1 MTEDTPD
8 RSIDE
13 RLSLALSGRYDIGQR
28 LGEGGMATVYEA
40 TDLRHGRQVAVKV
53 LRPELSAMLGP
64 SRFLQEIQV
73 TARLQHPHIL
83 PLYDSGAADDL
94 LYYVMPLVQGGS
106 LRDRLRQEREL
117 PVPEAISMVTALAGA
132 LDYAHRQGVLHRD
145 IKPENILLHDGQ
157 PMLSDFGIALAV
169 SNAGSRR
176 LTQTGLSIGTP
187 SYMSPDQMSGE
198 RALDARCDLYSLACV
213 AYEALAGAPPF
224 TGASVQAIVAAV
236 LIGKP
241 QPLDAVR
248 PAVGEA
254 VSTAIHRAM
263 SPLPADRFPNGAEF
277 AAALRDE
284 RVVRRRKA
292 GAMVSGH
299 KLAWLAGGIL
309 AGGLLS
315 LGIAARLRQSP
326 AAELR
331 RWNVVLPD
339 SVPIALPGGTSTA
352 GPHSTIALSPAGD
365 RLAYVTRRGTA
376 SVLAV
381 RDMASGTVT
390 VLPETEGAY
399 HPFFSPDGQWIG
411 YFANGVLRKVPVS
424 GGSPVTLAPVNRLTG
439 ALWTSPDRIMV
450 LQNEGFDLHW
460 ISAAGTGADS
470 TVRLAVQFG
479 TPAALPVRGWVA
491 GQFGSGQLALLS
503 LQTGEQLAITRRGV
517 LPLDSVGKDDLLFG
531 SSPQWLPSGYLL
543 YGAGDGLLMAIPF
556 DPRQR
561 RTTGE
566 PLPVLSGMR
575 IEAGFGYAE
584 YAVGSDGT
592 LVYAPGNNQLYVNI
606 AFVGA
611 DGRRD
616 TLPFPRDAYTQ
627 PRLSPDGTTLA
638 VQVRKAIGGWE
649 VLLMNLATGVRRT
662 VDVPGNYRTYPASWL
677 PNGREL
683 MIGLWD
689 PVRFINHGVRIQS
702 LSTGQFR
709 DIQLPG
715 ASYLSVA
722 PDGSQMV
729 FNDWISGNI
738 FLRSLGADTTR
749 IPVPARGYSSS
760 FSRDGRWIAWS
771 GVDGSVAVSPV
782 PPTGAIYQ
790 VTDQGNMPVW
800 TPDGTGLIF
809 RRAGRYYR
817 VPISTSDGFH
827 AGRATLFAE
836 GPFLSTFAWNHD
848 IASDGRLLVLLNSP
862 EHTLNTLGVITHVG
876 EVVSATARERE
887 RTK

>member
-1 MTEDTPD
+1 MSDDTPESNIVRQLRD
-8 RSIDE
+8 
-13 RLSLALSGRYDIGQR
+13 ALTGRYEIGR
-28 LGEGGMATVYEA
+28 CLGEGGMAIVYEA
-40 TDLRHGRQVAVKV
+40 MDVRHGRAVAVKV
-53 LRPELSAMLGP
+53 LRPELSAMLGAD
-64 SRFLQEIQV
+64 RFLREIQV

-83 PLYDSGAADDL
+83 PLYDSGAVNEL
-94 LYYVMPLVQGGS
+94 LYYVMPLVQGAS
-106 LRDRLRQEREL
+106 LRDRLRREREL
-117 PVPEAISMVTALAGA
+117 PVPEAVALVSALAGA
-132 LDYAHRQGVLHRD
+132 LDYAHRQDVLHRD

-169 SNAGSRR
+169 SSAGSSR

-187 SYMSPDQMSGE
+187 SYMSPEQMSGE
-198 RALDARCDLYSLACV
+198 RALDARSDLYSLACV
-213 AYEALAGAPPF
+213 AYEALAGVPPF
-224 TGASVQAIVAAV
+224 SGPSVQAVVAAV
-236 LIGKP
+236 LVSRP
-241 QPLDAVR
+241 QGLRTLR
-248 PAVGEA
+248 PAVDEVTA
-254 VSTAIHRAM
+254 AAIHRALA
-263 SPLPADRFPNGAEF
+263 PLPADRFASGAEF
-277 AAALRDE
+277 VAALHDDRPARPKRKPE
-284 RVVRRRKA
+284 VTGRR
-292 GAMVSGH
+292 
-299 KLAWLAGGIL
+299 LAWLAGGIV

-315 LGIAARLRQSP
+315 LGLAASLRQP
-326 AAELR
+326 VRPELR

-339 SVPIALPGGTSTA
+339 SLPIALPGGTSTA

-365 RLAYVTRRGTA
+365 HLAYITSRGAA
-376 SVLAV
+376 SMLAV
-381 RDMASGTVT
+381 RDMASGIAN
-390 VLPETEGAY
+390 VLAGTEGAY

-411 YFANGVLRKVPVS
+411 YFAGGVLRKVPIS
-424 GGSPVTLAPVNRLTG
+424 GGAPVTLAPVDRITG
-439 ALWTSPDRIMV
+439 ALWASPDRIMV

-470 TVRLAVQFG
+470 TVRLGVQFG
-479 TPAALPVRGWVA
+479 TPAQLPTGDWVA

-517 LPLDSVGKDDLLFG
+517 LPLDSVTKEDLLFG

-543 YGAGDGLLMAIPF
+543 YGAGDGLLMAMPF
-556 DPRQR
+556 DAGRR

-566 PLPVLSGMR
+566 PVPVLSGMR

-584 YAVGSDGT
+584 YAVGTDGT

-606 AFVGA
+606 AYVRA

-627 PRLSPDGTTLA
+627 PRLSPDGTMLA
-638 VQVRKAIGGWE
+638 VQVRIPIGGWE

-702 LSTGQFR
+702 LATGQFK

-729 FNDWISGNI
+729 FNDWITGAI
-738 FLRSLGADTTR
+738 FLRSLGADTSR

-760 FSRDGRWIAWS
+760 FSRDGRWVAWS

-782 PPTGAIYQ
+782 PPTGAVYQ
-790 VTDQGNMPVW
+790 VTDLGNMPVW

-817 VPISTSDGFH
+817 VPISTADGFH
-827 AGRATLFAE
+827 VGRATLFAE

-848 IASDGRLLVLLNSP
+848 IADDGRLLVLLNSP
-862 EHTLNTLGVITHVG
+862 ERTLAALGVMTDVG
-876 EVVSATARERE
+876 EVIAATVRGRER
-887 RTK
+887 

>member
-1 MTEDTPD
+1 MPDDTPD
-8 RSIDE
+8 YGIDD
-13 RLSLALSGRYDIGQR
+13 RLRTALSGRYEIGQR
-28 LGEGGMATVYEA
+28 LGEGGMATVYDA
-40 TDLRHGRQVAVKV
+40 TDVRHGRRVAVKV
-53 LRPELSAMLGP
+53 LRPELSAMLGS

-106 LRDRLRQEREL
+106 LRDRLREEREL
-117 PVPEAISMVTALAGA
+117 PVPEAVAMVTALAGA

-157 PMLSDFGIALAV
+157 PMLADFGIALAV

-187 SYMSPDQMSGE
+187 SYMSPEQMSGE
-198 RALDARCDLYSLACV
+198 RVLDARSDLYSLACV

-224 TGASVQAIVAAV
+224 TGASVQAVVAAV
-236 LIGKP
+236 LIGKS
-241 QPLDAVR
+241 QPLEVVR

-254 VSTAIHRAM
+254 VSSAIHRALA
-263 SPLPADRFPNGAEF
+263 PLPADRFSSGAEF

-284 RVVRRRKA
+284 RGAQRPRPKRRNAR
-292 GAMVSGH
+292 H
-299 KLAWLAGGIL
+299 QLAWLAGGLL
-309 AGGLLS
+309 AGGVLS
-315 LGIAARLRQSP
+315 LGLAAKLRRP
-326 AAELR
+326 AEPPLR
-331 RWNVVLPD
+331 RWSVVLPD
-339 SVPIALPGGTSTA
+339 SIPVALPGGSSTA

-365 RLAYVTRRGTA
+365 RLAYITSAGSG

-381 RDMASGTVT
+381 RDMALGAVT
-390 VLPETEGAY
+390 VLAGTEGAY
-399 HPFFSPDGQWIG
+399 SPFFSPDGLWIG
-411 YFANGVLRKVPVS
+411 YFTNGVLRKVPAT
-424 GGSPVTLAPVNRLTG
+424 GGAPVTLASVNRVTG

-470 TVRLAVQFG
+470 SVRLGVQFG
-479 TPAALPVRGWVA
+479 TPAQLPAGNWVA

-503 LQTGEQLAITRRGV
+503 LETGEQLAITRRGV
-517 LPLDSVGKDDLLFG
+517 LPLDSVTKEDLLFG

-543 YGAGDGLLMAIPF
+543 YGAGDGLLMAMPF
-556 DPRQR
+556 DAAR
-561 RTTGE
+561 RRSTGE
-566 PLPVLSGMR
+566 PVPVLSGMR

-584 YAVGSDGT
+584 YALGSDGT
-592 LVYAPGNNQLYVNI
+592 LVYAPGSNQLYANI

-627 PRLSPDGTTLA
+627 PRLSPDGTMLA
-638 VQVRKAIGGWE
+638 VQVRSAIGGWE
-649 VLLMNLATGVRRT
+649 VVLMNLATGVRRT
-662 VDVPGNYRTYPASWL
+662 VDVPGNYRTFPAAWL
-677 PNGREL
+677 PDGRRL
-683 MIGLWD
+683 VIGLWD
-689 PVRFINHGVRIQS
+689 AVRFINHGFRIQS
-702 LSTGQFR
+702 LETGQYN

-715 ASYLSVA
+715 AAYLGIA
-722 PDGSQMV
+722 PGGAQIV
-729 FNDWISGNI
+729 YNDWITGRI
-738 FLRSLGADTTR
+738 YLRSLGADTTR
-749 IPVPARGYSSS
+749 VELPARGYASS
-760 FSRDGRWIAWS
+760 FSRDGRWVAWS

-782 PPTGAIYQ
+782 PPSGAAYQ

-800 TPDGTGLIF
+800 TPDGTGLIY
-809 RRAGRYYR
+809 RYAGRYYR
-817 VPISTSDGFH
+817 VPISTSGGFH

-836 GPFLSTFAWNHD
+836 GPILSTFAWNHD

-862 EHTLNTLGVITHVG
+862 ERTLNELR
-876 EVVSATARERE
+876 VVTRIGDAIAATTRQREQLR
-887 RTK
+887 

>member
-1 MTEDTPD
+1 MPDDTPD
-8 RSIDE
+8 YGIDD
-13 RLSLALSGRYDIGQR
+13 RLRTALGGRYEIGQR
-28 LGEGGMATVYEA
+28 LGEGGMATVYDA
-40 TDLRHGRQVAVKV
+40 TDVRHGRRVAVKV
-53 LRPELSAMLGP
+53 LRPELSAMLGS

-106 LRDRLRQEREL
+106 LRDRLREEREL
-117 PVPEAISMVTALAGA
+117 PVPEAVAMVTALAGA

-157 PMLSDFGIALAV
+157 PMLADFGIALAV

-187 SYMSPDQMSGE
+187 SYMSPEQMSGE
-198 RALDARCDLYSLACV
+198 RVLDARSDLYSLACV

-224 TGASVQAIVAAV
+224 TGASVQAVVAAV
-236 LIGKP
+236 LIGKS
-241 QPLDAVR
+241 QPLEVVR

-254 VSTAIHRAM
+254 VSSAIHRALA
-263 SPLPADRFPNGAEF
+263 PLPADRFSSGAEF

-284 RVVRRRKA
+284 RGAQRPRPKRRNAR
-292 GAMVSGH
+292 H
-299 KLAWLAGGIL
+299 QLAWLAGGLL
-309 AGGLLS
+309 AGGVLS
-315 LGIAARLRQSP
+315 LGLAAKLRRP
-326 AAELR
+326 AEPPLR
-331 RWNVVLPD
+331 RWSVVLPD
-339 SVPIALPGGTSTA
+339 SIPVALPGGSSTA

-365 RLAYVTRRGTA
+365 RLAYITSAGSG

-381 RDMASGTVT
+381 RDMALGAVT
-390 VLPETEGAY
+390 VLAGTEGAY
-399 HPFFSPDGQWIG
+399 SPFFSPDGLWIG
-411 YFANGVLRKVPVS
+411 YFTNGVLRKVPAT
-424 GGSPVTLAPVNRLTG
+424 GGAPVTLASVNRVTG

-470 TVRLAVQFG
+470 SVRLGVQFG
-479 TPAALPVRGWVA
+479 TPAQLPAGNWVA

-503 LQTGEQLAITRRGV
+503 LETGEQLAITRRGV
-517 LPLDSVGKDDLLFG
+517 LPLDSVTKEDLLFG

-543 YGAGDGLLMAIPF
+543 YGAGDGLLMAMPF
-556 DPRQR
+556 DAAR
-561 RTTGE
+561 RRSTGE
-566 PLPVLSGMR
+566 PVPVLSGMR

-584 YAVGSDGT
+584 YALGSDGT
-592 LVYAPGNNQLYVNI
+592 LVYAPGSNQLYANI

-627 PRLSPDGTTLA
+627 PRLSPDGTMLA
-638 VQVRKAIGGWE
+638 VQVRSAIGGWE
-649 VLLMNLATGVRRT
+649 VVLMNLATGVRRT
-662 VDVPGNYRTYPASWL
+662 VDVPGNYRTFPAAWL
-677 PNGREL
+677 PDGRRL
-683 MIGLWD
+683 VIGLWD
-689 PVRFINHGVRIQS
+689 AVRFINHGFRIQS
-702 LSTGQFR
+702 LETGQYN

-715 ASYLSVA
+715 AAYLGIA
-722 PDGSQMV
+722 PGGAQIV
-729 FNDWISGNI
+729 YNDWITGRI
-738 FLRSLGADTTR
+738 YLRSLGADTTR
-749 IPVPARGYSSS
+749 VELPARGYASS
-760 FSRDGRWIAWS
+760 FSRDGRWVAWS

-782 PPTGAIYQ
+782 PPSGAAYQ

-800 TPDGTGLIF
+800 TPDGTGLIY
-809 RRAGRYYR
+809 RYAGRYYR
-817 VPISTSDGFH
+817 VPISTSGGFH

-862 EHTLNTLGVITHVG
+862 ERTLNELR
-876 EVVSATARERE
+876 VVTRIGDAIAATTRQREQLR
-887 RTK
+887 

>member
-1 MTEDTPD
+1 MPDDTPD
-8 RSIDE
+8 YGIDD
-13 RLSLALSGRYDIGQR
+13 RLRTALSGRYEIGER
-28 LGEGGMATVYEA
+28 LGEGGMATVYDA
-40 TDLRHGRQVAVKV
+40 TDVRHGRRVAVKV
-53 LRPELSAMLGP
+53 LRPELSAMLGS

-106 LRDRLRQEREL
+106 LRDRLREEREL
-117 PVPEAISMVTALAGA
+117 PVPEAVAMVTALAGA

-157 PMLSDFGIALAV
+157 PMLADFGIALAV

-187 SYMSPDQMSGE
+187 SYMSPEQMSGE
-198 RALDARCDLYSLACV
+198 RVLDARSDLYSLACV

-224 TGASVQAIVAAV
+224 TGASVQAVVAAV
-236 LIGKP
+236 LIGKS
-241 QPLDAVR
+241 QPLEVVR

-254 VSTAIHRAM
+254 VSSAIHRALA
-263 SPLPADRFPNGAEF
+263 PLPADRFSSGAEF

-284 RVVRRRKA
+284 RGAQRPRPKRRNAR
-292 GAMVSGH
+292 H
-299 KLAWLAGGIL
+299 QLAWLAGGLL
-309 AGGLLS
+309 AGGVLS
-315 LGIAARLRQSP
+315 LGLAAKLRRP
-326 AAELR
+326 AEPPLR
-331 RWNVVLPD
+331 RWSVVLPD
-339 SVPIALPGGTSTA
+339 SIPVALPGGSSTA

-365 RLAYVTRRGTA
+365 RLAYITSAGSG

-381 RDMASGTVT
+381 RDMALGAVT
-390 VLPETEGAY
+390 VLAGTEGAY
-399 HPFFSPDGQWIG
+399 SPFFSPDGLWIG
-411 YFANGVLRKVPVS
+411 YFTNGVLRKVPAT
-424 GGSPVTLAPVNRLTG
+424 GGAPVTLASVNRVTG

-470 TVRLAVQFG
+470 SVRLGVQFG
-479 TPAALPVRGWVA
+479 TPAQLPAGNWVA

-503 LQTGEQLAITRRGV
+503 LETGEQLAITRRGV
-517 LPLDSVGKDDLLFG
+517 LPLDSVTKEDLLFG

-543 YGAGDGLLMAIPF
+543 YGAGDGLLMAMPF
-556 DPRQR
+556 DAAR
-561 RTTGE
+561 RRSTGE
-566 PLPVLSGMR
+566 PVPVLSGMR

-584 YAVGSDGT
+584 YALGSDGT
-592 LVYAPGNNQLYVNI
+592 LVYAPGSNQLYANI

-627 PRLSPDGTTLA
+627 PRLSPDGTLLA
-638 VQVRKAIGGWE
+638 VQVRSAIGGWE
-649 VLLMNLATGVRRT
+649 VVLMNLATGVRRT
-662 VDVPGNYRTYPASWL
+662 VDVPGNYRTFPAAWL
-677 PNGREL
+677 PDGRRL
-683 MIGLWD
+683 VIGLWD
-689 PVRFINHGVRIQS
+689 AVRFINHGFRIQS
-702 LSTGQFR
+702 LETGQYN

-715 ASYLSVA
+715 AAYLGIA
-722 PDGSQMV
+722 PGGAQIV
-729 FNDWISGNI
+729 YNDWITGRI
-738 FLRSLGADTTR
+738 YLRSLGADTTR
-749 IPVPARGYSSS
+749 VELPARGYASS
-760 FSRDGRWIAWS
+760 FSRDGRWVAWS

-782 PPTGAIYQ
+782 PPSGAAYQ

-800 TPDGTGLIF
+800 TPDGTGLIY
-809 RRAGRYYR
+809 RYAGRYYR
-817 VPISTSDGFH
+817 VPISTSGGFH

-862 EHTLNTLGVITHVG
+862 ERTLNELR
-876 EVVSATARERE
+876 VVTRIGDAIAATTRQREQLR
-887 RTK
+887 

>member
-1 MTEDTPD
+1 MPDDTPD
-8 RSIDE
+8 YGIDD
-13 RLSLALSGRYDIGQR
+13 RLRTALSGRYEIGQR
-28 LGEGGMATVYEA
+28 LGEGGMATVYDA
-40 TDLRHGRQVAVKV
+40 TDVRHGRRVAVKV
-53 LRPELSAMLGP
+53 LRPELSAMLGS

-106 LRDRLRQEREL
+106 LRDRLREEREL
-117 PVPEAISMVTALAGA
+117 PVPEAVAMVTALAGA

-157 PMLSDFGIALAV
+157 PMLADFGIALAV

-187 SYMSPDQMSGE
+187 SYMSPEQMSGE
-198 RALDARCDLYSLACV
+198 RVLDARSDLYSLACV

-224 TGASVQAIVAAV
+224 TGASVQAVVAAV
-236 LIGKP
+236 LIGKS
-241 QPLDAVR
+241 QPLEVVR

-254 VSTAIHRAM
+254 VSSAIHRALA
-263 SPLPADRFPNGAEF
+263 PLPADRFSSGAEF

-284 RVVRRRKA
+284 RGAQRPRPKRRNAR
-292 GAMVSGH
+292 H
-299 KLAWLAGGIL
+299 QLAWLAGGLL
-309 AGGLLS
+309 AGGVLS
-315 LGIAARLRQSP
+315 LGLAAKLRRP
-326 AAELR
+326 AEPPLR
-331 RWNVVLPD
+331 RWSVVLPD
-339 SVPIALPGGTSTA
+339 SIPVALPGGSSTA

-365 RLAYVTRRGTA
+365 RLAYITSAGSG

-381 RDMASGTVT
+381 RDMALGAVT
-390 VLPETEGAY
+390 VLAGTEGAY
-399 HPFFSPDGQWIG
+399 SPFFSPDGLWIG
-411 YFANGVLRKVPVS
+411 YFTNGVLRKVPAT
-424 GGSPVTLAPVNRLTG
+424 GGAPVTLASVNRVTG

-470 TVRLAVQFG
+470 SVRLGVQFG
-479 TPAALPVRGWVA
+479 TPAQLPAGNWVA

-503 LQTGEQLAITRRGV
+503 LETGEQLAITRRGV
-517 LPLDSVGKDDLLFG
+517 LPLDSVTKEDLLFG
-531 SSPQWLPSGYLL
+531 SSPQWLPSGYLV
-543 YGAGDGLLMAIPF
+543 YGAGDGLLMAMPF
-556 DPRQR
+556 DAAR
-561 RTTGE
+561 RRSTGE
-566 PLPVLSGMR
+566 PVPVLSGMR

-584 YAVGSDGT
+584 YALGSDGT
-592 LVYAPGNNQLYVNI
+592 LVYAPGSNQLYANI

-627 PRLSPDGTTLA
+627 PRLSPDGTMLA
-638 VQVRKAIGGWE
+638 VQVRSAIGGWE
-649 VLLMNLATGVRRT
+649 VVLMNLATGVRRT
-662 VDVPGNYRTYPASWL
+662 VDVPGNYRTFPAAWL
-677 PNGREL
+677 PDGRRL
-683 MIGLWD
+683 VIGLWD
-689 PVRFINHGVRIQS
+689 AVRFINHGFRIQS
-702 LSTGQFR
+702 LETGQYN

-715 ASYLSVA
+715 AAYLGIA
-722 PDGSQMV
+722 PGGAQIV
-729 FNDWISGNI
+729 YNDWITGRI
-738 FLRSLGADTTR
+738 YLRSLGADTTR
-749 IPVPARGYSSS
+749 VELPARGYASS
-760 FSRDGRWIAWS
+760 FSRDGRWVAWS

-782 PPTGAIYQ
+782 PPSGAAYQ

-800 TPDGTGLIF
+800 TPDGTGLIY
-809 RRAGRYYR
+809 RYAGRYYR
-817 VPISTSDGFH
+817 VPISTSGGFH

-862 EHTLNTLGVITHVG
+862 ERTLNELR
-876 EVVSATARERE
+876 VVTRIGDAIAATTRQREQLR
-887 RTK
+887 

>member
-1 MTEDTPD
+1 MPDDTPD
-8 RSIDE
+8 YGIDD
-13 RLSLALSGRYDIGQR
+13 RLRTALSGRYEIGQR
-28 LGEGGMATVYEA
+28 LGEGGMATVYDA
-40 TDLRHGRQVAVKV
+40 TDVRHGRRVAVKV
-53 LRPELSAMLGP
+53 LRPELSAMLGS

-106 LRDRLRQEREL
+106 LRDRLREEREL
-117 PVPEAISMVTALAGA
+117 PVPEAVAMVTALAGA

-157 PMLSDFGIALAV
+157 PMLADFGIALAV

-187 SYMSPDQMSGE
+187 SYMSPEQMSGE
-198 RALDARCDLYSLACV
+198 RVLDARSDLYSLACV

-224 TGASVQAIVAAV
+224 TGASVQAVVAAV
-236 LIGKP
+236 LIGKS
-241 QPLDAVR
+241 QPLEVVR

-254 VSTAIHRAM
+254 VSSAIHRALA
-263 SPLPADRFPNGAEF
+263 PLPADRFSSGAEF

-284 RVVRRRKA
+284 RGAQRPRPKRRNAR
-292 GAMVSGH
+292 H
-299 KLAWLAGGIL
+299 QLAWLAGGLL
-309 AGGLLS
+309 AGGVLS
-315 LGIAARLRQSP
+315 LGLAAKLRRP
-326 AAELR
+326 AEPPLR
-331 RWNVVLPD
+331 RWSVVLPD
-339 SVPIALPGGTSTA
+339 SIPVALPGGSSTA

-365 RLAYVTRRGTA
+365 RLDYITSAGSG

-381 RDMASGTVT
+381 RDMALGAVT
-390 VLPETEGAY
+390 VLAGTEGAY
-399 HPFFSPDGQWIG
+399 SPFFSPDGLWIG
-411 YFANGVLRKVPVS
+411 YFTNGVLRKVPAT
-424 GGSPVTLAPVNRLTG
+424 GGAPVTLASVNRVTG

-470 TVRLAVQFG
+470 SVRLGVQFG
-479 TPAALPVRGWVA
+479 TPAQLPAGNWVA

-503 LQTGEQLAITRRGV
+503 LETGEQLAITRRGV
-517 LPLDSVGKDDLLFG
+517 LPLDSVTKEDLLFG

-543 YGAGDGLLMAIPF
+543 YGAGDGLLMAMPF
-556 DPRQR
+556 DAAR
-561 RTTGE
+561 RRSTGE
-566 PLPVLSGMR
+566 PVPVLSGMR

-584 YAVGSDGT
+584 YALGSDGT
-592 LVYAPGNNQLYVNI
+592 LVYAPGSNQLYANI

-627 PRLSPDGTTLA
+627 PRLSPDGTMLA
-638 VQVRKAIGGWE
+638 VQVRSAIGGWE
-649 VLLMNLATGVRRT
+649 VVLMNLATGVRRT
-662 VDVPGNYRTYPASWL
+662 VDVPGNYRTFPAAWL
-677 PNGREL
+677 PDGRRL
-683 MIGLWD
+683 VIGLWD
-689 PVRFINHGVRIQS
+689 AVRFINHGFRIQS
-702 LSTGQFR
+702 LETGQYN

-715 ASYLSVA
+715 AAYLGIA
-722 PDGSQMV
+722 PGGAQIV
-729 FNDWISGNI
+729 YNDWITGRI
-738 FLRSLGADTTR
+738 YLRSLGADTTR
-749 IPVPARGYSSS
+749 VELPARGYASS
-760 FSRDGRWIAWS
+760 FSRDGRWVAWS

-782 PPTGAIYQ
+782 PPSGAAYQ

-800 TPDGTGLIF
+800 TPDGTGLIY
-809 RRAGRYYR
+809 RYAGRYYR
-817 VPISTSDGFH
+817 VPISTSGGFH

-862 EHTLNTLGVITHVG
+862 ERTLNELR
-876 EVVSATARERE
+876 VVTRIGDAIAATTRQREQLR
-887 RTK
+887 

>member
-1 MTEDTPD
+1 MPDDTPD
-8 RSIDE
+8 FGIED
-13 RLSLALSGRYDIGQR
+13 RLRTALSGRYDVGQR
-28 LGEGGMATVYEA
+28 LGEGGMATVYDA
-40 TDLRHGRQVAVKV
+40 TDVRHGRRVAVKV
-53 LRPELSAMLGP
+53 LRPELSAMLGS

-106 LRDRLRQEREL
+106 LRDRLREQREL
-117 PVPEAISMVTALAGA
+117 PVPEAVSMVTALAGA

-187 SYMSPDQMSGE
+187 SYMSPEQMSGE
-198 RALDARCDLYSLACV
+198 RALDARSDLYSLACV
-213 AYEALAGAPPF
+213 AYESLAGAPPF
-224 TGASVQAIVAAV
+224 TGSSVQAVVAAV
-236 LIGKP
+236 LIGKS
-241 QPLDAVR
+241 QPLEVVR
-248 PAVGEA
+248 PAVGER
-254 VSTAIHRAM
+254 VSSAIHRAL
-263 SPLPADRFPNGAEF
+263 SPLPADRFSSGAEF
-277 AAALRDE
+277 VAALRDE
-284 RVVRRRKA
+284 QGARHPKPKA
-292 GAMVSGH
+292 RMMRH
-299 KLAWLAGGIL
+299 QLAWLAGGIL

-315 LGIAARLRQSP
+315 LGLAARLRQP
-326 AAELR
+326 AQPALR
-331 RWNVVLPD
+331 RWSVVLPD
-339 SVPIALPGGTSTA
+339 SIPVALPGGSSTA

-365 RLAYVTRRGTA
+365 RLAYVTSGGSE

-381 RDMASGTVT
+381 RDMALGTVT
-390 VLPETEGAY
+390 VLAGTEGAY

-411 YFANGVLRKVPVS
+411 YFTGGVLRKIPVT
-424 GGSPVTLAPVNRLTG
+424 GGAPVTLASVNRVTG

-470 TVRLAVQFG
+470 TVRLGVQFG
-479 TPAALPVRGWVA
+479 TPAALPSPDWIA

-503 LQTGEQLAITRRGV
+503 LKTGEQLAITRRGV
-517 LPLDSVGKDDLLFG
+517 LPLDSVTKEDLLFG
-531 SSPQWLPSGYLL
+531 SSPQWLSSGHLL
-543 YGAGDGLLMAIPF
+543 YGAGDGLLMAMPF
-556 DPRQR
+556 DAAR
-561 RTTGE
+561 RRSTGE
-566 PLPVLSGMR
+566 PVPVLSGMR

-584 YAVGSDGT
+584 YAAGSDGT

-627 PRLSPDGTTLA
+627 PRLSPDGTMLA
-638 VQVRKAIGGWE
+638 VQVRSPIGGWE

-662 VDVPGNYRTYPASWL
+662 VEVPGNYRTYPASWL

-702 LSTGQFR
+702 LATGQFK

-729 FNDWISGNI
+729 FNDWITGAI

-760 FSRDGRWIAWS
+760 FSRDGRWVAWS

-800 TPDGTGLIF
+800 TPDGTGLIY
-809 RRAGRYYR
+809 RYAGRYYR
-817 VPISTSDGFH
+817 VPISTSGGFH

-862 EHTLNTLGVITHVG
+862 ERTLNELR
-876 EVVSATARERE
+876 VVTSIGDAIAATSRQREQLR
-887 RTK
+887 